1 MGRRHGGALMVKLVL
16 TWDISEGKET
26 AYMEFVVHELGPGL
40 SRMGLTITDAWY
52 TIAGEGPQVIFGGVA
67 EDRQALNQILQRSE
81 WHELQQKL
89 LTYVI
94 NYRIKIT
101 TPQGLFQM

>member
-1 MGRRHGGALMVKLVL
+1 MPMVKLL
-16 TWDISEGKET
+16 LSWDIAEGQEA

-40 SRMGLTITDAWY
+40 TKLGLTITDAWY
-52 TIAGEGPQVIFGGVA
+52 TIAGAGPQVIIGGVA
-67 EDRQALNQILQRSE
+67 EDHQILTKVLQHPE
-81 WHELQQKL
+81 WHKLQQTL
-89 LTYVI
+89 LGYVN